1 MSGSIE
7 ERLDELQ
14 RESEQRRQELREIA
28 AELPAALSRRQLL
41 RAIVVDIR
49 RAPARGSIAS
59 RAVTKAARA
68 PGQLY
73 RSITVPRR
81 TRSQ

>member
-14 RESEQRRQELREIA
+14 RESERRRQELREIA
-28 AELPAALSRRQLL
+28 ADLPAALSRKQLL

-49 RAPARGSIAS
+49 RAPKKGNIAS
-59 RAVTKAARA
+59 RAVTKAART

-73 RSITVPRR
+73 RSITSPR

>member
-49 RAPARGSIAS
+49 QAPARGSIAS

-68 PGQLY
+68 PRKLY
-73 RSITVPRR
+73 RSITVPLR